1 MKSELFNISA
11 GVLQDDTLA
20 PFLFA
25 IVLDYAIRRVMDGK
39 EEELGFTITKRR
51 SRRHLK
57 KVIADLMTSLMTSRY
72 YLIHSRKPRDFFFAS
87 SLKVVPR

>member
-11 GVLQDDTLA
+11 GVDTLA

-25 IVLDYAIRRVMDGK
+25 IVLDYAIMRAMDGK
-39 EEELGFTITKRR
+39 EKELSFKITKRR

-57 KVIADLMTSLMTSRY
+57 KVIADL
-72 YLIHSRKPRDFFFAS
+72 DFTDDIALLSDTFEEAQKLLLCVES
-87 SLKVVPR
+87 EGCA